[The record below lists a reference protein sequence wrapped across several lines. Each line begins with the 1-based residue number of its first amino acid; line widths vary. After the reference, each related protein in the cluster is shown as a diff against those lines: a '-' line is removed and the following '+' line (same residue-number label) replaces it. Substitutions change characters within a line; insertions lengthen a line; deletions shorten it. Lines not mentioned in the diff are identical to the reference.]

1 MEGWS
6 PVFTPFWLFR
16 PRLMGLSHCHTVL
29 HFPVYFDITGTYQ
42 IELLEQPRVR
52 LNLLLMQKA
61 QFVDD
66 IAVLLH
72 VVYFVL
78 DEQIY
83 LVVQGFFVVWQ
94 DPVAVHGMPV
104 VFRIQNILK
113 KLVMHLLNFR
123 WAVIL
128 VFMDF

>member
-16 PRLMGLSHCHTVL
+16 PRLMGLSHRHTVL

-42 IELLEQPRVR
+42 IELLKQPRVR

-61 QFVDD
+61 QFVDN